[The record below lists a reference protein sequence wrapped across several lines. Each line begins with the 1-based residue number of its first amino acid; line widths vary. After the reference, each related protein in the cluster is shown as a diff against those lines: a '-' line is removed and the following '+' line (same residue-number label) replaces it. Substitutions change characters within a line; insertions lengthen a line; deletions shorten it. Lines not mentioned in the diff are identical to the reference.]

1 MPFLLCQP
9 GKAQSRVRGEP
20 PQRPCAPS
28 TPAQGAPPIGRLAE
42 CSGSCKEVHAFPLT
56 VSAPA
61 AQVPPPCVSRDGRW
75 DWRQTVRCPSLK
87 GQVCVRGR
95 VYLCVSL
102 PSLKL
107 NFVSFTVL
115 SLFVYPGASSMSE
128 VGCLIGFLKLTFPI
142 RTIMFF
148 SRHQPLYSAL
158 FLKENGITMLFQK
171 QSPETLYF
179 LQSVSKCST
188 LKIN

>member
-28 TPAQGAPPIGRLAE
+28 TPAQGAPPPIGRLAE

-95 VYLCVSL
+95 VYLCVSIPFPHFFVL
-102 PSLKL
+102 FCFFVKSGLRCCVILGRQYSSWRRSRVHERTGGKSPRGTRKGSGPFPCLWSLA
-107 NFVSFTVL
+107 FDW
-115 SLFVYPGASSMSE
+115 G
-128 VGCLIGFLKLTFPI
+128 GFLGGGRCMP
-142 RTIMFF
+142 
-148 SRHQPLYSAL
+148 
-158 FLKENGITMLFQK
+158 
-171 QSPETLYF
+171 
-179 LQSVSKCST
+179 
-188 LKIN
+188 